1 MFQTKELERL
11 DSNYF
16 VILQKNAHSVTL
28 QSKNTGHCWHIL
40 HLEYPTFKSCT
51 IYHNHKMGADYHT
64 HGHAPTLAH
73 AISLIMDHDIF
84 QMNGRKRVK
93 NINQGCLK
101 LKQAHLPVFLLYA
114 LFSLQ
119 FIKMS
124 IQQPHSFFFRKKP
137 FFHIA
142 TA

>member
-1 MFQTKELERL
+1 MFQTEELEML
-11 DSNYF
+11 DSDYF
-16 VILQKNAHSVTL
+16 VILQKSAYCVTL

-51 IYHNHKMGADYHT
+51 MYHNHKLGAEYHT

-93 NINQGCLK
+93 K
-101 LKQAHLPVFLLYA
+101 
-114 LFSLQ
+114 S
-119 FIKMS
+119 S
-124 IQQPHSFFFRKKP
+124 HSSTRSHAKSVSSK
-137 FFHIA
+137 A
-142 TA
+142 